1 MIVIVQYV
9 RQLYCYRNP
18 AIYSDPVWAVRS
30 NDQLFGKE
38 RTCANLRLLSQ
49 KLETQYPYIQT
60 KKRTWLNP
68 LSSSRYLF
76 IVFYRVPIF
85 PFGCYKLLGKFKIPC
100 AGYKNM
106 SYVFLYMKTF
116 NINDVQ
122 RRSAQKLKPVHRQR
136 KILNWSVIK
145 FTSSFCS
152 TLNIIQVTLLYL
164 QIQHQ
169 HKSKAN

>member
-18 AIYSDPVWAVRS
+18 AIYSDPVWAVRT

-85 PFGCYKLLGKFKIPC
+85 PFGCCKLLGKVKIPC
-100 AGYKNM
+100 SGYKSEQLTNLLDLRLILQ
-106 SYVFLYMKTF
+106 SLNLASHLFLIFKY
-116 NINDVQ
+116 
-122 RRSAQKLKPVHRQR
+122 
-136 KILNWSVIK
+136 
-145 FTSSFCS
+145 
-152 TLNIIQVTLLYL
+152 II
-164 QIQHQ
+164 HGCN
-169 HKSKAN
+169 SKAVKFRCYCFIFEKTCWDLQYKIA